1 VLLELKTRDEKD
13 KLPLF
18 KKIDLSTAVKDM
30 FSFDRNFYNKGFYSV
45 AGIDEAGRG
54 PLAGPVAAAAV
65 IFSKDSIIY
74 DLDDSKQLSEK
85 KRETLFEIIKETA
98 LAYAVET
105 VNNEIIDKINI
116 LQATFLAMSRAV
128 LKLKIKPDLCLI
140 DGNRKVKRLSFNQET
155 IIGGDAKSACVAA
168 ASILAKVSR
177 DKMMLEYAK
186 QYPVYE
192 FEKHKGYGTKKHI
205 AALKK
210 YGICPIHRL
219 TFSPVNDIIFQ
230 TKLNT

>member
-1 VLLELKTRDEKD
+1 M
-13 KLPLF
+13 F
-18 KKIDLSTAVKDM
+18 SDM
-30 FSFDRNFYNKGFYSV
+30 FSFDRNFYNKRFYLV

-65 IFSKDSIIY
+65 ILSKNSAIS
-74 DLDDSKQLSEK
+74 DLNDSKQLSEK

-140 DGNRKVKRLSFNQET
+140 DGNRKVPGLSFNQKT
-155 IIGGDAKSACVAA
+155 IIGGDTKSACIAA

-177 DKMMLEYAK
+177 DKIMLEYAK
-186 QYPVYE
+186 RYPVYE

-205 AALKK
+205 ETLKK

-219 TFSPVNDIIFQ
+219 TFSPVSGIIAK

>member
-1 VLLELKTRDEKD
+1 MFSD
-13 KLPLF
+13 
-18 KKIDLSTAVKDM
+18 I
-30 FSFDRNFYNKGFYSV
+30 FSFDRVFYNRGFYPI

-54 PLAGPVAAAAV
+54 SLAGPVAAAAV
-65 IFSKDSIIY
+65 ILPKDLTLP
-74 DLDDSKQLSEK
+74 DLYDSKQLSEK

-98 LAYAVET
+98 LAYAIET
-105 VNNEIIDKINI
+105 VDNEIVDEINI
-116 LQATFLAMSRAV
+116 LQATFLAMSRAI

-140 DGNRKVKRLSFNQET
+140 DGNRKVHGLSSNQET

-168 ASILAKVSR
+168 ASILAKVFR

-186 QYPVYE
+186 QYSVYE

-205 AALKK
+205 EALKK

-219 TFSPVNDIIFQ
+219 TFSPVSNIVFQ
-230 TKLNT
+230 TKLNA